1 MWEVSHWWV
10 RSRQVRKTATKT
22 GAVSKGRGRGRNPAV
37 SGHTGP
43 QKNPIQGFAA
53 VMKMLLIA
61 VITTSSSCLVESA
74 LGKYL
79 WLLLTLVIHQTY

>member
-1 MWEVSHWWV
+1 MGSEPLVGEKPTS
-10 RSRQVRKTATKT
+10 QEDATKT
-22 GAVSKGRGRGRNPAV
+22 GAVSKGRGHGRNPAV

-53 VMKMLLIA
+53 VMKMLIIA
-61 VITTSSSCLVESA
+61 VINTSSSCLVESA
-74 LGKYL
+74 LNNYL